1 MQCRQL
7 IASFIFTVALCA
19 CVRADSAA
27 FFKESQK
34 NEDDAKARAMAEV
47 LAQEAPAAS
56 KGDVKKKSR
65 LCFKRESMGEMV
77 CPN

>member
-7 IASFIFTVALCA
+7 IASFIFTVALCVCA
-19 CVRADSAA
+19 IADSPA

-34 NEDDAKARAMAEV
+34 NEDDAKAWAMAEV